1 MQIDKHTICK
11 EKLKAVSSYF
21 FTLCFLALFL
31 SSCGGAPE
39 GQFQLEGRFKNI
51 NQGEFYIY
59 DLQHGTK
66 DTIAVRDGRFSYTTA
81 MSDTTVLT
89 LLFPNYSEL
98 PIFAQPGAKV
108 KMDGDVTHL
117 RETSIKGTEANRQ
130 MTDFRLAV
138 NDMTPQQATEY
149 AEKFINEHP
158 SSILAPYLLHRYFLV
173 CQKPDYQTAES
184 LCATINQAQPQNL
197 AVIRLMNQLGPLRH
211 TNTTDTLLPSF
222 KAIDADGDT
231 ISNKHFRSKVSV
243 ICLWSSWNYD
253 SQSMLRLIRTIQKE
267 NSRQLAVMS
276 ISIDAAPSEGRYTLE
291 RDSISWP
298 NICDSTMWKS
308 PLVALFG
315 LQTIPDN
322 IVLDKEGRI
331 VGRTLNNADLKS
343 KIDSLLKQ

>member
-21 FTLCFLALFL
+21 FTLCSLVLFL

-59 DLQHGTK
+59 DLQNGTK
-66 DTIAVRDGRFSYTTA
+66 DTIAVRDGRFTYTTA

-130 MTDFRLAV
+130 MTEFRLAV

-158 SSILAPYLLHRYFLV
+158 SSVIAAYLLRRYFLV
-173 CQKPDYQTAES
+173 CQKPDYQKADS
-184 LCATINQAQPQNL
+184 LCTIIRRAQPQNL
-197 AVIRLMNQLGPLRH
+197 TVVRLQNQLKPLKH
-211 TNTTDTLLPSF
+211 TNTTDSLLPPF
-222 KAIDADGDT
+222 KTVDCNGDT
-231 ISNKHFRSKVSV
+231 ITDKHFKNKVSV

-253 SQSMLRLIRTIQKE
+253 SQNMLRLVKSIQKK

-276 ISIDAAPSEGRYTLE
+276 ISIDAAPSEGRNTLE

-298 NICDSTMWKS
+298 NICDSTMWQS
-308 PLVALFG
+308 PLIALFG
-315 LQTIPDN
+315 LQSMPDN
-322 IVLDKEGRI
+322 IILNKEGRI
-331 VGRTLNNADLKS
+331 VGRTLNNADLNS
-343 KIDSLLKQ
+343 KIDSLLKL